1 MVEISKTPEP
11 NHVNKKKKKKA
22 RPWYRSAVQI
32 FFFALVVLITVNEY
46 LAESGQSIPFIGK
59 ASLHAICPFGGVVSI
74 YEFVTA
80 GTFVQKIHNSSFIL
94 MIAAFILA
102 IGFGP
107 LICGWVCPLGSF
119 QEWTAKLG
127 RKING
132 KKYNRMVPRQ
142 VDSKLRY
149 IRYLVLALVLYVT
162 ATTGKL
168 IFQDYDPYFALFNF
182 WSTEVAP
189 MGLTILGIIIVLS
202 LFIERPWCK
211 YACPYGA
218 VLGLFNFIR
227 IFKIRREV
235 STCINCK
242 LCDKNC
248 PMNIEVSTHQQV
260 RDHQCIACM
269 NCTSEQFCPVA
280 DTVEFSSGRSRA
292 LPSKRNHTG
301 TDTVEL

>member
-1 MVEISKTPEP
+1 MTEASEVPQPTPAKP
-11 NHVNKKKKKKA
+11 KKKKKS

-32 FFFALVVLITVNEY
+32 FFFLLVALITVNEA
-46 LAESGQSIPFIGK
+46 LALSGKSIPFVTK

-80 GTFVQKIHNSSFIL
+80 GKFVQKIHNSSFIL
-94 MIAAFILA
+94 MMAAFILA

-119 QEWTAKLG
+119 QQWTAKVG
-127 RKING
+127 RKIHG
-132 KKYNRMVPRQ
+132 KKYNHMIPATI
-142 VDSKLRY
+142 DSKLRY
-149 IRYLVLALVLYVT
+149 TRYLVLALVIYVT

-168 IFQDYDPYFALFNF
+168 VFQDYDPYFALFNF

-189 MGLTILGIIIVLS
+189 AALIILGTTVALA

-218 VLGLFNFIR
+218 VLGLFNFVR

-242 LCDKNC
+242 LCDRNC
-248 PMNIEVSTHQQV
+248 PMNITISTQQRV

-280 DTVEFSSGRSRA
+280 DTVEFSTKGEA
-292 LPSKRNHTG
+292 
-301 TDTVEL
+301 EI

>member
-1 MVEISKTPEP
+1 METTTDKPQP
-11 NHVNKKKKKKA
+11 RPAKKKKKKGK
-22 RPWYRSAVQI
+22 PWYRSAVQM
-32 FFFALVVLITVNEY
+32 FFFGLVALITLNQA
-46 LAESGQSIPFIGK
+46 LISFGKSIPFVGA

-74 YEFVTA
+74 YTFATA
-80 GTFVQKIHNSSFIL
+80 GKFVQKIHNSSFIL

-119 QEWTAKLG
+119 QEWTAKVG

-132 KKYNRMVPRQ
+132 KKYNHIIPAQ

-149 IRYLVLALVLYVT
+149 IRYIVLALVIYVT
-162 ATTGKL
+162 ATTTKL
-168 IFQDYDPYFALFNF
+168 VFQDYDPYFALFNF
-182 WSTEVAP
+182 WSSEVAP
-189 MGLTILGIIIVLS
+189 AALTILAITIVLA

-235 STCINCK
+235 STCIDCK
-242 LCDKNC
+242 LCDRSC
-248 PMNIEVSTHQQV
+248 PMNIVVSTHQQV

-269 NCTSEQFCPVA
+269 NCTSEQVCPVA
-280 DTVEFSSGRSRA
+280 NTVEFSTKGE
-292 LPSKRNHTG
+292 TQI
-301 TDTVEL
+301 